1 MKYIACFLFLAVLAL
16 SGCAPSHSSA
26 PLVSETG
33 LTEEAGPA
41 VPSRETVYLY
51 GNKNLPSRFT
61 LSLAGEP
68 RLLPSG
74 YARLA
79 GLVSGLRWTACVE
92 IGGRGLALE
101 EGEGFDD
108 YRIVRIKGD
117 HILLERH

>member
-1 MKYIACFLFLAVLAL
+1 MKFIACFLFLAVFAL

-33 LTEEAGPA
+33 LTEEAESP

-51 GNKNLPSRFT
+51 GNKNSPSRFT

-79 GLVSGLRWTACVE
+79 GLVSGQRWTACVE
-92 IGGRGLALE
+92 IGGRGLALG

-108 YRIVRIKGD
+108 YRIVRIGGD
-117 HILLERH
+117 YVALEKK